1 MWFLDTYYLIKRIKN
16 LFLLPALQT
25 LQLSFKYYVG
35 TRCIRAPGGIKKSLT
50 EYSVDLR

>member
-1 MWFLDTYYLIKRIKN
+1 MWLFGYLLLIKRIKN

-35 TRCIRAPGGIKKSLT
+35 TRCIRAPEGIKKSLT